1 MYSSGCIF
9 SMDKSMG
16 DQQIMRNTRKLAALL
31 VVIFLL
37 FFQPVS
43 AEMDVKQIQ
52 ALVTEG
58 KFDQALSET
67 EAILAKDPDN
77 IQALFM
83 KGLIHT
89 KSNQLQK
96 AEETFL
102 LLSKNNPDLPEP
114 YNNLAVIY
122 ASQGEF
128 EKAREALQKAINTHP
143 SYATA
148 HENIG
153 DIYAKMASQAYNQAL
168 ELDNSNIAARE
179 KLSLISELFSVSAG
193 TSSATAAVA
202 EVKTPEIIETKP
214 PAPTPAPP
222 APVPEPVVVAPS
234 VAAVEPEPVPE
245 TKPAPAPR
253 ELQPHQITQIII
265 NNVNNWARAWSSKDV
280 DGYLSFYAPDYSPP
294 ELTRAAWIAQRKIRI
309 SSPRSIKVDVNNPQI
324 IMHGDEHAQAA
335 FLQKYASDSYSDS
348 VNKTLLFRKLN
359 DRWLIVQEKSE

>member
-1 MYSSGCIF
+1 
-9 SMDKSMG
+9 MG
-16 DQQIMRNTRKLAALL
+16 DQQIMRNTCKIAALL
-31 VVIFLL
+31 VVIFLS

-43 AEMDVKQIQ
+43 AQLAVKQIQ
-52 ALVTEG
+52 DLIAEG

-67 EAILAKDPDN
+67 EAMLEKDPDN

-83 KGLIHT
+83 KGLIYT
-89 KSNQLQK
+89 RSNQLKK

-102 LLSKNNPDLPEP
+102 LLSKKNPELPEP

-168 ELDNSNIAARE
+168 EFDDSNIAARE
-179 KLSLISELFSVSAG
+179 KLSLINELFSVSAS
-193 TSSATAAVA
+193 TSPAATAVA
-202 EVKTPEIIETKP
+202 EVKTPAAIEVKP
-214 PAPTPAPP
+214 PAPAPSHPVPVVEPVVEVPSVATVEP
-222 APVPEPVVVAPS
+222 APVPETVP
-234 VAAVEPEPVPE
+234 EPEPV
-245 TKPAPAPR
+245 KV
-253 ELQPHQITQIII
+253 QPPQATPIII

-294 ELTRAAWIAQRKIRI
+294 ESTRAAWIAQRKKRI
-309 SSPRSIKVDVNNPQI
+309 SSPRSITVDVNNLQV
-324 IMHGDEHAQAA
+324 IMHGDEQAQAV
-335 FLQKYASDSYSDS
+335 FLQKYASDTYSDS
-348 VNKTLLFRKLN
+348 VNKILLFRKLN

>member
-1 MYSSGCIF
+1 
-9 SMDKSMG
+9 MG
-16 DQQIMRNTRKLAALL
+16 DQQIMRKTRNLAALL
-31 VVIFLL
+31 VVIFLP
-37 FFQPVS
+37 FFQPVL
-43 AEMDVKQIQ
+43 AQMDVKQIQ
-52 ALVTEG
+52 NLVAEG
-58 KFDQALSET
+58 KLDQALSET
-67 EAILAKDPDN
+67 EAIIAKDPDN

-89 KSNQLQK
+89 KANQLKK

-102 LLSKNNPDLPEP
+102 LLSKKNPELPEP

-128 EKAREALQKAINTHP
+128 EKAKEALQKAINTHP

-179 KLSLISELFSVSAG
+179 KLSLINELFSVSVG
-193 TSSATAAVA
+193 TSPAIAAVTQ
-202 EVKTPEIIETKP
+202 VKTPEIIETKP

-222 APVPEPVVVAPS
+222 SAVPEPVVVAPS

-245 TKPAPAPR
+245 TKPAPEPGK
-253 ELQPHQITQIII
+253 LQPHQLTPIIM

-294 ELTRAAWIAQRKIRI
+294 ELTRSAWITQRKTRI
-309 SSPRSIKVDVNNPQI
+309 SSPKSIKVDVYDLQV

-335 FLQKYASDSYSDS
+335 FLQKYASDTYSDS
-348 VNKTLLFRKLN
+348 VNKALLFRKLN